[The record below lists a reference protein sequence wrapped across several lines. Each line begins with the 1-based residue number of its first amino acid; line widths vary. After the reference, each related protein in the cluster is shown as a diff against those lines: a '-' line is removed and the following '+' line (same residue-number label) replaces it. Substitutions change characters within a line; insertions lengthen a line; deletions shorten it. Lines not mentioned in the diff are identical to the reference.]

1 MTIKDWIKELQKYP
15 NQDAELNVIAN
26 LVNVDNE
33 CFDHH
38 RCNIEFAEQD
48 KDDVAYYDVYVT
60 LKSEDRAKREKH
72 RDESISELLANN
84 EKLTITLDCNDPH
97 SNIVIADENNNCLRD
112 IKVGGNYE
120 QSDNIAVMLNMIIG

>member
-26 LVNVDNE
+26 LVNIDNE

-60 LKSEDRAKREKH
+60 LNAKDNAKREKN
-72 RDESISELLANN
+72 RDESISELLADN
-84 EKLTITLDCNDPH
+84 EKLTITLDCNDPY